1 MHCHVWAHAT
11 GQTRIMHDCTR
22 LANGGMAGHA
32 WLANLHSRIMWSSR
46 SILAGAGWWHVC
58 DDMLQQHGRDRR
70 LSLVVSRERRGAPMC
85 VWLSLG
91 QLARPSCST
100 PHESSSCSATEHYAA
115 HIAPRHTAHAPHTVA
130 AHWLGVGGFCFICA
144 GWQAVAQ
151 PQVQA
156 GVGRAWCRGGCAG
169 RGSGEVGS
177 LAACVM
183 IGGACVI
190 FGCDTTQA
198 RRTSNV
204 FLSVLSAL
212 LSVAVV
218 TTRRLRL

>member
-1 MHCHVWAHAT
+1 MQPAKAGSCTIALGLTRGVWSVML
-11 GQTRIMHDCTR
+11 G
-22 LANGGMAGHA
+22 
-32 WLANLHSRIMWSSR
+32 LANLHSRINGMWSPR
-46 SILAGAGWWHVC
+46 SILAWAGWWHVC

-70 LSLVVSRERRGAPMC
+70 LAVSRDRSGAPMC

-115 HIAPRHTAHAPHTVA
+115 RIAPRHIAHAPHTVA
-130 AHWLGVGGFCFICA
+130 THWLGVGGFCFICS

-156 GVGRAWCRGGCAG
+156 GVGPARYRGGCAG

-183 IGGACVI
+183 LGCACVI
-190 FGCDTTQA
+190 LGCDATQA

-212 LSVAVV
+212 LSAAVV